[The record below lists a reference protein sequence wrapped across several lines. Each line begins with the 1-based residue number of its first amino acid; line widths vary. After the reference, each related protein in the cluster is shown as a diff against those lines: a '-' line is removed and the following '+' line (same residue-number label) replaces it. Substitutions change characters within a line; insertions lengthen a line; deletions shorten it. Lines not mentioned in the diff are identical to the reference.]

1 MAKLSVSNLVKK
13 FGDFTAVNRA
23 SFDVEAGTLVTLLGP
38 SGCGKTT
45 LLRSIAGFYYPDE
58 GNIFFDGVKVDNV
71 PPSKR
76 NTSMC
81 FQSYALFPH
90 MSVWKNIAF
99 GLENQR
105 IPKNEISERVAEVIR
120 IVNLGGLESRKPSQL
135 SGGQQQRVA
144 LARALVTRPDIILFD
159 EPLSNLDAK
168 MRDQVRIEIREL
180 QLNLGLTAVYV
191 THDQA
196 EALSMS
202 DKIIVINNGIIQQ
215 IGEPQEIYDK
225 PVNSVVA
232 QFLGSANIHEGTVL
246 EHLDNFT
253 VLDSPLGKLR
263 LPLNDK
269 TPGSKVKFCWRPE
282 RTEFKLDTEHN
293 VIKGKVKRRVF
304 MGNLLEVFF
313 EINNQTVKVQAP
325 CWIPDEEELSFSLS
339 PDSFIILEE

>member
-13 FGDFTAVNRA
+13 FGSFTAVNKA
-23 SFDVEAGTLVTLLGP
+23 NFDVEAGTLVTLLGP

-58 GNIFFDGVKVDNV
+58 GSIYFDGVKVDNI
-71 PPSKR
+71 PPSRR

-99 GLENQR
+99 GLENQK
-105 IPKNEISERVAEVIR
+105 IAKPEIVSRAAEAIR
-120 IVNLGGLESRKPSQL
+120 IVNLEGLENRKPSQL

-202 DKIIVINNGIIQQ
+202 DKIIVINKGTIQQ
-215 IGEPQEIYDK
+215 IGAPQEIYDK
-225 PVNSVVA
+225 PVNSFVA
-232 QFLGSANIHEGTVL
+232 QFLGSANIHKGTVL
-246 EHLDNFT
+246 EHAGDFT
-253 VLDSPLGKLR
+253 VVDSPLGRIRMLK
-263 LPLNDK
+263 NDK
-269 TPGSKVKFCWRPE
+269 APGTEINFCWRPE
-282 RTEFKLDTEHN
+282 RTEFKIDPEHN
-293 VIKGKVKRRVF
+293 VIKGKVRRRVF

-313 EINNQTVKVQAP
+313 EINGKIVKVQAP
-325 CWIPDEEELSFSLS
+325 CWIPDEKELSFSLS
-339 PDSFIILEE
+339 PESFILLEE